1 MSSTKS
7 RMNEKLLR
15 IVSGNYSPKDFIIAD
30 AKDGDMGGGAEAVG
44 LEERSVVGLGKTQ
57 IATPM
62 KYYRHAM
69 REMVESY
76 LVDIMLMSLS
86 SA

>member
-30 AKDGDMGGGAEAVG
+30 AKMEIWEAG
-44 LEERSVVGLGKTQ
+44 QKPSVL
-57 IATPM
+57 
-62 KYYRHAM
+62 R
-69 REMVESY
+69 R
-76 LVDIMLMSLS
+76 DR
-86 SA
+86 

>member
-44 LEERSVVGLGKTQ
+44 LEERLVAGL
-57 IATPM
+57 
-62 KYYRHAM
+62 
-69 REMVESY
+69 
-76 LVDIMLMSLS
+76 
-86 SA
+86 